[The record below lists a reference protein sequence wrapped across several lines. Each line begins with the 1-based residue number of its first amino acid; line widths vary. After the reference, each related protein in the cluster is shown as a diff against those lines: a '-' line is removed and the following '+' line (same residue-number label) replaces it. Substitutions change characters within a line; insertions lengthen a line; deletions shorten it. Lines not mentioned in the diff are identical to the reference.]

1 MNMFGNF
8 NTQFMASF
16 VGHLKSSTL
25 VEGQISYTI
34 YDDYKS
40 QITYKWHRCLSK
52 SFYRWLMVFCGRRSQ
67 SISWVSMRYF

>member
-1 MNMFGNF
+1 VEENSLIFFELCKIRNLRFELTTYGMNMFGNF

-40 QITYKWHRCLSK
+40 QITYK
-52 SFYRWLMVFCGRRSQ
+52 
-67 SISWVSMRYF
+67 